1 MSVKY
6 ICLFLQEGLGLVCQI
21 YVSVF
26 LQEEMDMEF
35 ALSLQNMENRPP
47 TDPTSSGGTTTRDED
62 SDTRAAL

>member
-6 ICLFLQEGLGLVCQI
+6 ICL
-21 YVSVF
+21 F

-62 SDTRAAL
+62 SDTRAALSARSRMYGLEG